1 MKKGFRRNF
10 SLVAATLTLGAALF
24 TPLASVAQAQVKLE
38 ETIDTPDAKAI
49 EGGTLKVA
57 LVGTAFEGLLNNMV
71 STSNPDSQVI
81 SFFHDDLFGYDADYI
96 INDSG
101 FAKLELDKDKKQATI
116 KIPEG
121 HKWDDGEPITIDDVI
136 FPYYVIGHKDYTG
149 VRYNE
154 QFTNVVGMDE
164 YHEGKVDTISG
175 LERVDD
181 YTLRINYITFPSSM
195 VIVNG
200 GVATYIQPEHVLKDV
215 PVKDLESA
223 EAVRQKPV
231 GFGPFKVES
240 IVPGEAVTYVANEHY
255 WRGKPKIDKV
265 LLEVVSPETAPEEMK
280 AGRYDI
286 GLSFPS
292 DTYDTY
298 KDATNFKVLGRLQ
311 NVINYIG
318 FKLGKW
324 NEEKYAVEMDDTKVL
339 ANKNLR
345 QALGYAVDN
354 NAIGE
359 KFYHGLREG
368 ANSLITPNFKEAH
381 DKDLAGYTYD
391 PEKAKALLAEAGFE
405 DKDSDGFVEDP
416 SGKPFTLKVAAMSGG
431 EIAEPF
437 TQYYLES
444 WKAIGVNVEL
454 TDGRLLEFNSFYD
467 RVQNDDPEIDIYL
480 GGVALGGNPDPNA
493 LYGKSSKFN
502 YARFTSP
509 ELDELLDRF
518 TSDKSFDLEF
528 KKQAFKDFQAYMF
541 EQAPIIP
548 TLYRQSV
555 TAINNRVNKY
565 SIDPDS
571 PLRHLHT
578 IELTAEAPI
587 SE

>member
-1 MKKGFRRNF
+1 MKKGFRRKF
-10 SLVAATLTLGAALF
+10 SLVATTLTLGAALF
-24 TPLASVAQAQVKLE
+24 IPLASVAQAQVKLE
-38 ETIDTPDAKAI
+38 ETIDVSDAKAI

-57 LVGTAFEGLLNNMV
+57 LVGPAFEGLLNNMV
-71 STSNPDSQVI
+71 STSNPDSLVI
-81 SFFHDDLFGYDADYI
+81 SFFHDDLFGYNADFVI
-96 INDSG
+96 DDSG
-101 FAKLELDKDKKQATI
+101 FAKLELDKEKKQATI

-154 QFTNVVGMDE
+154 QFTNVIGMDD
-164 YHEGKVDTISG
+164 YHEGKTDKIAG

-181 YTLRINYITFPSSM
+181 YTLRISYKNFQSSM
-195 VIVNG
+195 ILSNG
-200 GVATYIQPEHVLKDV
+200 GVAPYIQPEHVLKDV
-215 PVKDLESA
+215 PLKDLDAA
-223 EAVRQKPV
+223 EAVRKKPV

-286 GLSFPS
+286 GLNFPS

-311 NVINYIG
+311 NVINYVG

-324 NEEKYAVEMDDTKVL
+324 NEEKSEVEMDDSKVL
-339 ANKNLR
+339 ANKYLR
-345 QALGYAVDN
+345 QAFGYAVN
-354 NAIGE
+354 NDAIGE

-391 PEKAKALLAEAGFE
+391 PEKAKALLAEGGFE
-405 DKDSDGFVEDP
+405 DKDGDGFVEDP
-416 SGKPFTLKVAAMSGG
+416 NGKPFTLKLASMSGG

-437 TQYYLES
+437 AQYYLES

-454 TDGRLLEFNSFYD
+454 VDGRLLEFNSFYD
-467 RVQNDDPEIDIYL
+467 RVEKDDPEIDIYL
-480 GGVALGGNPDPNA
+480 GAWTLGGNPDPNA

-502 YARFTSP
+502 YSRFTSP
-509 ELDELLDRF
+509 ELDALLEKF
-518 TSDKSFDLEF
+518 TSDESFDLEF
-528 KKQAFKDFQAYMF
+528 KKAAFKEWQAYMF
-541 EQAPIIP
+541 EQAPVIP

-571 PLRHLHT
+571 PLRYLHT
-578 IELTAEAPI
+578 VELTADVPATE
-587 SE
+587 